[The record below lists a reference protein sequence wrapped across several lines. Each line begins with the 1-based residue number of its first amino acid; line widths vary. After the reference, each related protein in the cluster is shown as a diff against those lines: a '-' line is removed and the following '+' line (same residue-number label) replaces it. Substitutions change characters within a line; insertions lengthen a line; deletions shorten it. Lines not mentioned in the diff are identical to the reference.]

1 MQYLLDRSPPVGKEY
16 SEGMRTPTVNDIAQ
30 RLNISPSTVS
40 RVLNGSPLVKE
51 ETRSRIET
59 VAREMGYEK
68 RRIRRHGPRSILVL
82 ALFLPRSPDMYRRLF
97 YDPAELLAG
106 LTEGFGEV
114 RTQISVIV
122 NQPRP
127 DLFASKKSG
136 NIDGCVFGFTTPS
149 DEVRRILEERQIPA
163 VLLNRESS
171 TMNYVSADHLTGM
184 RRLLRR
190 AADLRKEV
198 RPCYISF
205 PPAAPVAQQREEAFL
220 EACCA
225 EDIACGTADIIRID
239 HVDRIDRELAI
250 HIRDRYNTVFSF
262 NDFVAV
268 YVYQVLILAGISVP
282 DEIGLAGYDDSPVR
296 QLTPQKI
303 DSISLSPYH
312 LGNVAG
318 EWLHRVVIERSTDPL
333 RLRIPGEL
341 IPGDTLGP
349 VNAEFPADAADAA
362 DTPR

>member
-1 MQYLLDRSPPVGKEY
+1 
-16 SEGMRTPTVNDIAQ
+16 MRNPTVNDIAE
-30 RLNISPSTVS
+30 RLSISPSTVS

-51 ETRSRIET
+51 ETRSRIEA
-59 VAREMGYEK
+59 VAAEMGYEK

-122 NQPRP
+122 NQPQP
-127 DLFASKKSG
+127 DLFSSKKSG

-149 DEVRRILEERQIPA
+149 QDVRELLAERNIPS
-163 VLLNRESS
+163 VLLNRESR
-171 TMNYVSADHLTGM
+171 TMNYVAADHLSGM
-184 RRLLRR
+184 RKLLRR
-190 AADLRKEV
+190 AADLRGDV
-198 RPCYISF
+198 RPCYLSF
-205 PPAAPVAQQREEAFL
+205 PPAKPIAHAREQAFL

-239 HVDRIDRELAI
+239 HVDQIDTSLVTKV
-250 HIRDRYNTVFSF
+250 RDRYNTVFCF

-268 YVYQVLILAGISVP
+268 YMYQMLILSNVQVP
-282 DEIGLAGYDDSPVR
+282 QEIGIAGYDDSPIR

-303 DSISLSPYH
+303 DSISLSPYRF
-312 LGNVAG
+312 GNVAG
-318 EWLHRVVIERSTDPL
+318 EWLHRVVIERSSDPL
-333 RLRIPGEL
+333 AVRIPGDL
-341 IPGDTLGP
+341 VPGSTLGLP
-349 VNAEFPADAADAA
+349 EN
-362 DTPR
+362 